1 MQKRQL
7 TQASPPGGLFRALT
21 AAEAAP
27 MRHREKERER
37 RASIERNLFTHI
49 HYEHTHTHTNHLATD
64 RLSH

>member
-7 TQASPPGGLFRALT
+7 TQASPPGCLFRALT

-37 RASIERNLFTHI
+37 RASIGRNLFTHI
-49 HYEHTHTHTNHLATD
+49 HYKHKHTHKSYGN
-64 RLSH
+64 

>member
-27 MRHREKERER
+27 MRDRERERER
-37 RASIERNLFTHI
+37 RASIGRNLFTHI
-49 HYEHTHTHTNHLATD
+49 HYEHTHTHKSYGN
-64 RLSH
+64 

>member
-7 TQASPPGGLFRALT
+7 TQASPPGCLFRALT

-27 MRHREKERER
+27 MRERER
-37 RASIERNLFTHI
+37 ERDAPQLGAIYLRTFITNTN
-49 HYEHTHTHTNHLATD
+49 THTNHMATD

>member
-27 MRHREKERER
+27 MRERER
-37 RASIERNLFTHI
+37 ERDAPQLGAIYLRTFITNTHKS
-49 HYEHTHTHTNHLATD
+49 YGN
-64 RLSH
+64 